1 MKKIGLCFFA
11 LLTAISFL
19 TTGCSSFKAQR
30 VDAAKGDEKA
40 LEITDKWVMKDTENA
55 VKDILDQISKHK
67 GFQRYLGETKRKPKL
82 FIMEVQNETS
92 EPYFPIADMNDELLN
107 EFSASGEYT
116 IIDNQ
121 GRDKILKEVHYQA
134 EGMVDPTQMIQI
146 GKQTGADLIIL
157 GAVRMNPESR
167 DGKTLKQYTVNM
179 RMTNLKTS
187 EEVLRVRSKAQ
198 KYSEQAKSG
207 W

>member
-1 MKKIGLCFFA
+1 MKASLTLVA
-11 LLTAISFL
+11 MAMTLLL
-19 TTGCSSFKAQR
+19 TGCSSFKAER
-30 VDAAKGDEKA
+30 VDAKKGDEKA
-40 LEITDKWVMKDTENA
+40 LTITDKWVLQDTETA
-55 VKDILDQISKHK
+55 VKDILEQIQKHK
-67 GFQRYLGETKRKPKL
+67 GFQRYLGETKKKPKI

-121 GRDKILKEVHYQA
+121 GRDKILKEVKYQA
-134 EGMVDPTQMIQI
+134 EGMVDPAQMVQI

-157 GAVRMNPESR
+157 GAVRMNPETR
-167 DGKTLKQYTVNM
+167 DGRTIKQYTVNM

-187 EEVLRVRSKAQ
+187 EEVLRVRAKAQ

>member
-1 MKKIGLCFFA
+1 MKTS
-11 LLTAISFL
+11 LTL
-19 TTGCSSFKAQR
+19 VMVLMTVLVTGCSSFKAER
-30 VDAAKGDEKA
+30 VDGQKGDEKA
-40 LEITDKWVMKDTENA
+40 LTITDKWVLRDTETA
-55 VKDILDQISKHK
+55 VKDIIEQIGKHK

-107 EFSASGEYT
+107 EFSASGDYT

-121 GRDKILKEVHYQA
+121 GRDKILKEVKYQA
-134 EGMVDPTQMIQI
+134 EGMVDPAQMVQI
-146 GKQTGADLIIL
+146 GKQTGADLVIL
-157 GAVRMNPESR
+157 GAVRMAPETR
-167 DGKTLKQYTVNM
+167 DGKTIKQYTVNM

-187 EEVLRVRSKAQ
+187 EEVLRVRTKAQ
-198 KYSEQAKSG
+198 KYSEQSGSG

>member
-1 MKKIGLCFFA
+1 MKTSLMFVAITLSI
-11 LLTAISFL
+11 LLTS
-19 TTGCSSFKAQR
+19 CSSFKAER

-40 LEITDKWVMKDTENA
+40 LAITDKWVLKDTEMA
-55 VKDILDQISKHK
+55 IKDILEQIQKHK
-67 GFQRYLGETKRKPKL
+67 GFQRYLGDTKKKPKI
-82 FIMEVQNETS
+82 FIMEIQNETS
-92 EPYFPIADMNDELLN
+92 EPYFPIPDMNDELLN
-107 EFSASGEYT
+107 EFSASGDYT

-121 GRDKILKEVHYQA
+121 GRDKILKEVKYQA
-134 EGMVDPTQMIQI
+134 EGMVDSSQMIQI

-157 GAVRMNPESR
+157 GAVRMNPETR
-167 DGKTLKQYTVNM
+167 DGKTLKQYTVNL

-198 KYSEQAKSG
+198 KYSAQAKSG

>member
-1 MKKIGLCFFA
+1 MKASLTLVAIA
-11 LLTAISFL
+11 MTMLLTS
-19 TTGCSSFKAQR
+19 CSSFKAER
-30 VDAAKGDEKA
+30 VDGAKGDEKA
-40 LEITDKWVMKDTENA
+40 LSITDKWVLKDTEIA
-55 VKDILDQISKHK
+55 VKDMLEQIQKHK
-67 GFQRYLGETKRKPKL
+67 GFQRYLGDSKKKPKI

-121 GRDKILKEVHYQA
+121 GRDKILKEIKYQA
-134 EGMVDPTQMIQI
+134 EGMVDPSQMVQI

-157 GAVRMNPESR
+157 GAVRMNPETR
-167 DGKTLKQYTVNM
+167 DGKTLKQYTVNL

-198 KYSEQAKSG
+198 KYSEQAKAG

>member
-1 MKKIGLCFFA
+1 MKTSFMFVAISMSI
-11 LLTAISFL
+11 LLTS
-19 TTGCSSFKAQR
+19 CSSFKAER
-30 VDAAKGDEKA
+30 VDGAKGDEKA
-40 LEITDKWVMKDTENA
+40 LAITDKWVLKDTEMA
-55 VKDILDQISKHK
+55 VKDILEQIQKHK
-67 GFQRYLGETKRKPKL
+67 GFQRYLGETKKKPKI

-121 GRDKILKEVHYQA
+121 GRDKILKEIKYQA
-134 EGMVDPTQMIQI
+134 EGMVDSSQMIQI

-157 GAVRMNPESR
+157 GAVRMNPETR
-167 DGKTLKQYTVNM
+167 DGKTLKQYTVNL

>member
-1 MKKIGLCFFA
+1 MKGSLTLVVLAMA
-11 LLTAISFL
+11 LVLSS
-19 TTGCSSFKAQR
+19 CSSFKAER
-30 VDAAKGDEKA
+30 VDGNKGDEKA
-40 LEITDKWVMKDTENA
+40 LSITDKWVLKDTENA
-55 VKDILDQISKHK
+55 VKDIIEQIGKHK
-67 GFQRYLGETKRKPKL
+67 GFQRYLGETKKKPKL

-116 IIDNQ
+116 LIDNQ
-121 GRDKILKEVHYQA
+121 AREKILKEIKYQA
-134 EGMVDPTQMIQI
+134 EGMVDPAQMVQI

-157 GAVRMNPESR
+157 GAVRMNPETR
-167 DGKTLKQYTVNM
+167 DGKTIKQYTVNM

>member
-1 MKKIGLCFFA
+1 MKLNVGLLMLA
-11 LLTAISFL
+11 LTLFVTS
-19 TTGCSSFKAQR
+19 CSSFKAER
-30 VDAAKGDEKA
+30 VDGAKGDEKA

-55 VKDILDQISKHK
+55 VKDILEQISKHK
-67 GFQRYLGETKRKPKL
+67 GFQRYLGETKKKPKL

-116 IIDNQ
+116 LIDNQ
-121 GRDKILKEVHYQA
+121 GRDKILKEVKYQA
-134 EGMVDPTQMIQI
+134 EGMVDPAQIVQI

-157 GAVRMNPESR
+157 GAVRMNPETR

>member
-1 MKKIGLCFFA
+1 MKRSLSLLA
-11 LLTAISFL
+11 LAMTLILTS
-19 TTGCSSFKAQR
+19 CSSFKAER
-30 VDAAKGDEKA
+30 VDGEKGDEKA
-40 LEITDKWVMKDTENA
+40 LSITDKWVLKDTENA
-55 VKDILDQISKHK
+55 VKDILEQIGKHK
-67 GFQRYLGETKRKPKL
+67 GFQRYLGETKKKPKL

-116 IIDNQ
+116 LIDNQ
-121 GRDKILKEVHYQA
+121 AREKILKEIKYQA
-134 EGMVDPTQMIQI
+134 EGMVDPAQMVQI

-157 GAVRMNPESR
+157 GAVRMNPETR
-167 DGKTLKQYTVNM
+167 DGKTIKQYTVNM

-198 KYSEQAKSG
+198 KYSEQSKSG

>member
-1 MKKIGLCFFA
+1 MKRSLSLLA
-11 LLTAISFL
+11 LAMTLVLTS
-19 TTGCSSFKAQR
+19 CSSFKAER
-30 VDAAKGDEKA
+30 VDGNKGDEKA
-40 LEITDKWVMKDTENA
+40 LSITDKWVLKDTENA
-55 VKDILDQISKHK
+55 VKDILEQIGKHK
-67 GFQRYLGETKRKPKL
+67 GFQRYLGETKKKPKL

-116 IIDNQ
+116 LIDNQ
-121 GRDKILKEVHYQA
+121 AREKILKEIKYQA
-134 EGMVDPTQMIQI
+134 EGMVDPAQMVQI

-157 GAVRMNPESR
+157 GAVRMNPETR
-167 DGKTLKQYTVNM
+167 DGKTIKQYTVNM

-198 KYSEQAKSG
+198 KYSEQSKSG

>member
-1 MKKIGLCFFA
+1 MKTSLMFVAITFSI
-11 LLTAISFL
+11 LLTS
-19 TTGCSSFKAQR
+19 CSSFKAER
-30 VDAAKGDEKA
+30 VDGAKGDEKA
-40 LEITDKWVMKDTENA
+40 LAITDKWVLKDTEIA
-55 VKDILDQISKHK
+55 VKDILEQIQKHR
-67 GFQRYLGETKRKPKL
+67 GFQRYLGDTKKKPKI

-107 EFSASGEYT
+107 EFSASGDYT

-121 GRDKILKEVHYQA
+121 GRDKILKEVKYQA
-134 EGMVDPTQMIQI
+134 EGMVDSSQMIQI

-157 GAVRMNPESR
+157 GAVRMNPEVR
-167 DGKTLKQYTVNM
+167 DGKTLKQYTVNL
-179 RMTNLKTS
+179 RMTSLKTS

>member
-1 MKKIGLCFFA
+1 MKASLMLVSLSMIF
-11 LLTAISFL
+11 LLTS
-19 TTGCSSFKAQR
+19 CSSFKAER
-30 VDAAKGDEKA
+30 VDGAKGDEKA
-40 LEITDKWVMKDTENA
+40 LEITDKWVLKDTETA
-55 VKDILDQISKHK
+55 VKDILDQIGKHK
-67 GFQRYLGETKRKPKL
+67 GFQRYLGETKKKPKL

-107 EFSASGEYT
+107 EFSASGDYT

-121 GRDKILKEVHYQA
+121 GRDKILKEVKYQA
-134 EGMVDPTQMIQI
+134 EGMVDPAQMVQI
-146 GKQTGADLIIL
+146 GKQTGADIVIL
-157 GAVRMNPESR
+157 GAVRMNPEMR

-187 EEVLRVRSKAQ
+187 EEVLRVRSKSQ

>member
-1 MKKIGLCFFA
+1 MKTSLMFVAITLSI
-11 LLTAISFL
+11 LLTS
-19 TTGCSSFKAQR
+19 CSSFKAER
-30 VDAAKGDEKA
+30 VDGAKGDEKA
-40 LEITDKWVMKDTENA
+40 LAITDKWVLKDTEIA
-55 VKDILDQISKHK
+55 VKDILEQIQKHK
-67 GFQRYLGETKRKPKL
+67 GFQRYLGDTKKKPKI

-121 GRDKILKEVHYQA
+121 AREKILKEVKYQA
-134 EGMVDPTQMIQI
+134 EGMVDSSQMIQI

-157 GAVRMNPESR
+157 GAVRMNPETR
-167 DGKTLKQYTVNM
+167 DGKTLKQYTVNL

>member
-1 MKKIGLCFFA
+1 MKASLTLVAIAMTF
-11 LLTAISFL
+11 LLTS
-19 TTGCSSFKAQR
+19 CSSFKAER
-30 VDAAKGDEKA
+30 VDGAKGDEKA

-55 VKDILDQISKHK
+55 VKDILEQISKHK
-67 GFQRYLGETKRKPKL
+67 GFQRYLGETKRKPKI

-107 EFSASGEYT
+107 EFSAGGEYT

-121 GRDKILKEVHYQA
+121 GRDKILKEVKYQA
-134 EGMVDPTQMIQI
+134 EGMVDPSQMVQI

-157 GAVRMNPESR
+157 GAVRMNPETR

-198 KYSEQAKSG
+198 KYSEQSKSG

>member
-1 MKKIGLCFFA
+1 MKRSLTLVVFA
-11 LLTAISFL
+11 MTLLL
-19 TTGCSSFKAQR
+19 TGCSSFKAER
-30 VDAAKGDEKA
+30 VDGNKGDEKA
-40 LEITDKWVMKDTENA
+40 LSITDKWVLKDTENA
-55 VKDILDQISKHK
+55 VKDILEQIGKHK

-116 IIDNQ
+116 LIDNQ
-121 GRDKILKEVHYQA
+121 AREKILKEIKYQA
-134 EGMVDPTQMIQI
+134 EGMVDPAQMVQI

-157 GAVRMNPESR
+157 GAVRMNPETR
-167 DGKTLKQYTVNM
+167 DGRTIKQYTVNM

>member
-1 MKKIGLCFFA
+1 
-11 LLTAISFL
+11 
-19 TTGCSSFKAQR
+19 
-30 VDAAKGDEKA
+30 
-40 LEITDKWVMKDTENA
+40 
-55 VKDILDQISKHK
+55 
-67 GFQRYLGETKRKPKL
+67 
-82 FIMEVQNETS
+82 MEVQNETS

-121 GRDKILKEVHYQA
+121 AREKILKEVKYQA
-134 EGMVDPTQMIQI
+134 EGMVDSSQMIQI

-157 GAVRMNPESR
+157 GAVRMNPETR
-167 DGKTLKQYTVNM
+167 DGKTLKQYTVNL

-198 KYSEQAKSG
+198 KYSVQAKSG

>member
-1 MKKIGLCFFA
+1 MKASLTLVAIA
-11 LLTAISFL
+11 MTMLLTS
-19 TTGCSSFKAQR
+19 CSSFKAER
-30 VDAAKGDEKA
+30 VDGAKGDEKA
-40 LEITDKWVMKDTENA
+40 LSITDKWVLKDTEIA
-55 VKDILDQISKHK
+55 VKDMLEQIQKHK
-67 GFQRYLGETKRKPKL
+67 GFQRYLGDTKKKPKI

-121 GRDKILKEVHYQA
+121 GRDKILKEIKYQA
-134 EGMVDPTQMIQI
+134 EGMVDPSQMVQI

-157 GAVRMNPESR
+157 GGVRMNPETR
-167 DGKTLKQYTVNM
+167 DGKTLKQYTVNL

-198 KYSEQAKSG
+198 KYSEQAKAG

>member
-1 MKKIGLCFFA
+1 MKAGLTLVA
-11 LLTAISFL
+11 MAMTLLL
-19 TTGCSSFKAQR
+19 TGCSSFKAER
-30 VDAAKGDEKA
+30 VDGAKGDEKA
-40 LEITDKWVMKDTENA
+40 LSITDKWVMKDTEDA
-55 VKDILDQISKHK
+55 VKDILAQISKHK

-116 IIDNQ
+116 LIDNQ
-121 GRDKILKEVHYQA
+121 GRDKILKEVKYQA
-134 EGMVDPTQMIQI
+134 EGMVDPAQMVQI
-146 GKQTGADLIIL
+146 GRQTGADIVIL
-157 GAVRMNPESR
+157 GAVRMNPETR
-167 DGKTLKQYTVNM
+167 DGRTIKQYSVNM

>member
-1 MKKIGLCFFA
+1 MKGSLTLVVLAMA
-11 LLTAISFL
+11 LVLSS
-19 TTGCSSFKAQR
+19 CSSFKAER
-30 VDAAKGDEKA
+30 VDGNKGDEKA
-40 LEITDKWVMKDTENA
+40 LSITDKWVLKDTENA
-55 VKDILDQISKHK
+55 VKDILEQIGKHK
-67 GFQRYLGETKRKPKL
+67 GFQRYLGDSKKKPKL

-116 IIDNQ
+116 LIDNQ
-121 GRDKILKEVHYQA
+121 AREKILKEIKYQA
-134 EGMVDPTQMIQI
+134 EGMVDPAQMVQI

-157 GAVRMNPESR
+157 GAVRMNPETR
-167 DGKTLKQYTVNM
+167 DGKTIKQYTVNM

>member
-1 MKKIGLCFFA
+1 MKRSFNLVVLTVA
-11 LLTAISFL
+11 LVLSS
-19 TTGCSSFKAQR
+19 CSSFKAER
-30 VDAAKGDEKA
+30 VDGNKGDEKA
-40 LEITDKWVMKDTENA
+40 LAITDKWVLKDTENA
-55 VKDILDQISKHK
+55 VKDILEQIGKHK
-67 GFQRYLGETKRKPKL
+67 GFQRYLGDTKKKPKL

-92 EPYFPIADMNDELLN
+92 EPYFPVADLNDELLN

-116 IIDNQ
+116 LIDNQ
-121 GRDKILKEVHYQA
+121 AREKILKEIKYQA
-134 EGMVDPTQMIQI
+134 EGMVDSAQMVQI
-146 GKQTGADLIIL
+146 GRQTGADLIIL
-157 GAVRMNPESR
+157 GAIRMNPETR
-167 DGKTLKQYTVNM
+167 DGKTIKQYTVNM

>member
-1 MKKIGLCFFA
+1 MKRSLTLVVFA
-11 LLTAISFL
+11 MTLVLTS
-19 TTGCSSFKAQR
+19 CSSFKAER
-30 VDAAKGDEKA
+30 VDGEKGDEKA
-40 LEITDKWVMKDTENA
+40 LSITDKWVLKDTENA
-55 VKDILDQISKHK
+55 VKDILEQINKHK

-116 IIDNQ
+116 LIDNQ
-121 GRDKILKEVHYQA
+121 AREKILKEIKYQA
-134 EGMVDPTQMIQI
+134 EGMVDPAQMVQI

-157 GAVRMNPESR
+157 GAVRMNPETR
-167 DGKTLKQYTVNM
+167 DGRTIKQYTVNM

>member
-1 MKKIGLCFFA
+1 MKASLTLVAIA
-11 LLTAISFL
+11 MTMLLTS
-19 TTGCSSFKAQR
+19 CSSFKAER
-30 VDAAKGDEKA
+30 VDGAKGDEKA
-40 LEITDKWVMKDTENA
+40 LTITDKWVLKDTEIA
-55 VKDILDQISKHK
+55 VKDILEQIQKHK
-67 GFQRYLGETKRKPKL
+67 GFQRYLGETKKKPKI
-82 FIMEVQNETS
+82 FIMEVQNETA
-92 EPYFPIADMNDELLN
+92 EAYFPIADMNDELLN

-121 GRDKILKEVHYQA
+121 GRDKILKEIKYQA
-134 EGMVDPTQMIQI
+134 DGMVEPSQMVQI

-157 GAVRMNPESR
+157 GAVRMNPETR
-167 DGKTLKQYTVNM
+167 DGKTLKQYTVNL

>member
-1 MKKIGLCFFA
+1 MKLNVGLLVLA
-11 LLTAISFL
+11 LSLFL
-19 TTGCSSFKAQR
+19 TSCSSFKAER
-30 VDAAKGDEKA
+30 VDGAKGDEKA

-55 VKDILDQISKHK
+55 VKDILEQISKHK
-67 GFQRYLGETKRKPKL
+67 GFQRYLGDTKKKPKL

-116 IIDNQ
+116 LIDNQ
-121 GRDKILKEVHYQA
+121 GRDKILKEVKYQA
-134 EGMVDPTQMIQI
+134 EGMVDPAQMVQI

-157 GAVRMNPESR
+157 GSVRMNPETR

>member
-1 MKKIGLCFFA
+1 MKISSIVAIVLTTLV
-11 LLTAISFL
+11 LLTS
-19 TTGCSSFKAQR
+19 CSRFKAER
-30 VDAAKGDEKA
+30 VDGEKGDEKA
-40 LEITDKWVMKDTENA
+40 LAITDKWVLKDTETA
-55 VKDILDQISKHK
+55 VKDILNQIGKHK
-67 GFQRYLGETKRKPKL
+67 GFQRYLGQSTRKPKL
-82 FIMEVQNETS
+82 FIMEIQNETS
-92 EPYFPIADMNDELLN
+92 EAYFPIADMNDELLN

-121 GRDKILKEVHYQA
+121 GRDKILQEVKYQA
-134 EGMVDPTQMIQI
+134 EGMVDSAQMVQI

-157 GAVRMNPESR
+157 GAVRMNPETR
-167 DGKTLKQYTVNM
+167 DGKTIKQYTVNM

-187 EEVLRVRSKAQ
+187 EEVLRVRSKSQ

>member
-1 MKKIGLCFFA
+1 MKKSLSLLA
-11 LLTAISFL
+11 LAMTLILTS
-19 TTGCSSFKAQR
+19 CSSFKAER
-30 VDAAKGDEKA
+30 VDGEKGDEKA
-40 LEITDKWVMKDTENA
+40 LSITDKWVLKDTENA
-55 VKDILDQISKHK
+55 VKDILEQIGKHK
-67 GFQRYLGETKRKPKL
+67 GFQRYLGETKKKPKL

-116 IIDNQ
+116 LIDNQ
-121 GRDKILKEVHYQA
+121 AREKILKEIKYQA
-134 EGMVDPTQMIQI
+134 EGLVDPAQMVQI

-157 GAVRMNPESR
+157 GAVRMNPETR
-167 DGKTLKQYTVNM
+167 DGKTIKQYTVNM

-198 KYSEQAKSG
+198 KYSEQSKSG

>member
-1 MKKIGLCFFA
+1 MKASLMLVSLSMIF
-11 LLTAISFL
+11 LLTS
-19 TTGCSSFKAQR
+19 CSSFKAER
-30 VDAAKGDEKA
+30 VDGTKGDEKA
-40 LEITDKWVMKDTENA
+40 LEITDKWVLKDTETA
-55 VKDILDQISKHK
+55 IKDILEQIGKHK
-67 GFQRYLGETKRKPKL
+67 GFQRYLGDTKKKPKL

-121 GRDKILKEVHYQA
+121 GRDKILKEVKYQA
-134 EGMVDPTQMIQI
+134 EGMVDPSQMVQI
-146 GKQTGADLIIL
+146 GKQTGADIIIL
-157 GAVRMNPESR
+157 GAVRMNPEVR

-187 EEVLRVRSKAQ
+187 EEVLRVRSKSQ

>member
-1 MKKIGLCFFA
+1 MKASLTLVTVLMTV
-11 LLTAISFL
+11 LLTS
-19 TTGCSSFKAQR
+19 CSSFKAER
-30 VDAAKGDEKA
+30 VDGAKGDEKA
-40 LEITDKWVMKDTENA
+40 LTITDKWVLKDTETA
-55 VKDILDQISKHK
+55 VKDIIEQISKHK
-67 GFQRYLGETKRKPKL
+67 GFQRYLGETKKKPKL

-121 GRDKILKEVHYQA
+121 GRDKILKEVKYQA
-134 EGMVDPTQMIQI
+134 EGMVDPSQMVQI

-157 GAVRMNPESR
+157 GSVRMAPETR
-167 DGKTLKQYTVNM
+167 DGRTIKQYTVNM

>member
-1 MKKIGLCFFA
+1 MKTSLMFVAITLSI
-11 LLTAISFL
+11 LLTS
-19 TTGCSSFKAQR
+19 CSSFKAER

-40 LEITDKWVMKDTENA
+40 LAITDKWVLKDTEMA
-55 VKDILDQISKHK
+55 IKDILEQIQKHK
-67 GFQRYLGETKRKPKL
+67 GFQRYLGDTKKKPKI
-82 FIMEVQNETS
+82 FIMEIQNETS

-121 GRDKILKEVHYQA
+121 GRDKILKEVKYQA
-134 EGMVDPTQMIQI
+134 EGMVDSSQMIQI

-157 GAVRMNPESR
+157 GAVRMNPETR
-167 DGKTLKQYTVNM
+167 DGKTLKQYTVNL

-198 KYSEQAKSG
+198 KYSAQAKSG

>member
-1 MKKIGLCFFA
+1 MRLNAGL
-11 LLTAISFL
+11 LLLVLSLFVTS
-19 TTGCSSFKAQR
+19 CSSFKAER
-30 VDAAKGDEKA
+30 VDGAKGDEKA

-55 VKDILDQISKHK
+55 VKDILEQISKHK
-67 GFQRYLGETKRKPKL
+67 GFQRYLGETKKKPKL

-116 IIDNQ
+116 LIDNQ
-121 GRDKILKEVHYQA
+121 GRDKILKEVKYQA
-134 EGMVDPTQMIQI
+134 EGMVDPAQMVQI

-157 GAVRMNPESR
+157 GSVRMNPETR

>member
-1 MKKIGLCFFA
+1 MKASLTLVAILTSV
-11 LLTAISFL
+11 LLTS
-19 TTGCSSFKAQR
+19 CSSFKAER

-40 LEITDKWVMKDTENA
+40 LSITDKWVMQDTETA
-55 VKDILDQISKHK
+55 VKDILDQIQKHK
-67 GFQRYLGETKRKPKL
+67 GFQRYLGDSKKKPKI

-107 EFSASGEYT
+107 EFSASGDYT

-121 GRDKILKEVHYQA
+121 GRDKILKEVKYQS
-134 EGMVDPTQMIQI
+134 EGMVDPSQMVQI

-157 GAVRMNPESR
+157 GAVRMNPETR
-167 DGKTLKQYTVNM
+167 DGRTIKQYTVNM

-187 EEVLRVRSKAQ
+187 EEVLRVRAKAQ

>member
-1 MKKIGLCFFA
+1 MKASLTLVAIA
-11 LLTAISFL
+11 MTLLL
-19 TTGCSSFKAQR
+19 TGCSSFKAER
-30 VDAAKGDEKA
+30 VDGAKGDEKA
-40 LEITDKWVMKDTENA
+40 LEITDKWVLKDTENA
-55 VKDILDQISKHK
+55 VKDILEQISKHK
-67 GFQRYLGETKRKPKL
+67 GFQRYLGETKKKPKL

-121 GRDKILKEVHYQA
+121 GRDKILKEVKYQA
-134 EGMVDPTQMIQI
+134 EGMVDSAQMIQI

-157 GAVRMNPESR
+157 GAVRMNPETR
-167 DGKTLKQYTVNM
+167 DGKTIKQYTVNM

-198 KYSEQAKSG
+198 KYSVQSKSG

>member
-1 MKKIGLCFFA
+1 MKAGLTLVA
-11 LLTAISFL
+11 MAMTLLL
-19 TTGCSSFKAQR
+19 TGCSSFKAER
-30 VDAAKGDEKA
+30 VDGAKGDEKA
-40 LEITDKWVMKDTENA
+40 LSITDKWVMKDTEDA
-55 VKDILDQISKHK
+55 VKDILSQISKHK

-116 IIDNQ
+116 LIDNQ
-121 GRDKILKEVHYQA
+121 GRDKILKEVKYQA
-134 EGMVDPTQMIQI
+134 EGMVDPAQMVQI
-146 GKQTGADLIIL
+146 GRQTGADIVIL
-157 GAVRMNPESR
+157 GAVRMNPETR
-167 DGKTLKQYTVNM
+167 DGRTIKQYSVNM